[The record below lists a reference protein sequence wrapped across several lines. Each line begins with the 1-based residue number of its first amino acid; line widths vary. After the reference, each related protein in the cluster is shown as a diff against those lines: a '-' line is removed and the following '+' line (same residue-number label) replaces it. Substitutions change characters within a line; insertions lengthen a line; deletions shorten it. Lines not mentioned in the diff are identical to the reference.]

1 MNKIKHLLITALS
14 TLYIAGINAQTF
26 NINNKTSSIEWVGK
40 KIGGQHNGEIKI
52 KSGSLTIK
60 DNKIE
65 SGNFTMDMNSITCA
79 DLEDEAYNNK
89 LVGHLKSDD
98 FFGINDHPESS
109 FIITNSTTFKDNK
122 SAVKG
127 NLTIKGITEEIL
139 FFVERIDNTFKATI
153 DVDRS
158 KHNVRYG
165 SNSFFDNLGN
175 AAIDDVFN
183 LNITLIT
190 NNL

>member
-1 MNKIKHLLITALS
+1 MNKIKHLLIIALS

>member
-1 MNKIKHLLITALS
+1 MNKIKLLILLTFSSLC
-14 TLYIAGINAQTF
+14 IVGINAQTF
-26 NINNKTSSIEWVGK
+26 NINNKTSSIEWIGK
-40 KIGGQHNGEIKI
+40 KIGGQHNGNIKI
-52 KSGSLTIK
+52 KSGSLIIK
-60 DNKIE
+60 DNKIV
-65 SGNFTMDMNSITCA
+65 SGNFIMDMNSISCT
-79 DLEDEAYNNK
+79 DLEDETYNNK

-98 FFGINDHPESS
+98 FFGVKSHPESS
-109 FIITNSTTFKDNK
+109 FTITNSTAFKNNK

-127 NLTIKGITEEIL
+127 NLIIKGISKEIL
-139 FFVERIDNTFKATI
+139 FFVEKNGDTFKATI

-190 NNL
+190 KN